1 MNCSAVPCTTPSP
14 RPSDHRPRGRPEIN
28 RGRAGQTGGS
38 AMPAHHRTHTKNQQ
52 RASLEIN
59 GGSRLREGAAVAAYT
74 LPDMPYDYGA
84 LDPHISGEIME
95 LHHSPN
101 LLIR

>member
-38 AMPAHHRTHTKNQQ
+38 AMPAHHRTHTKDQQ

-59 GGSRLREGAAVAAYT
+59 GGSRLIGQLFLDVVIRWMLSDALVGARGVNVNAA
-74 LPDMPYDYGA
+74 
-84 LDPHISGEIME
+84 
-95 LHHSPN
+95 LHEVVRSEE
-101 LLIR
+101 R